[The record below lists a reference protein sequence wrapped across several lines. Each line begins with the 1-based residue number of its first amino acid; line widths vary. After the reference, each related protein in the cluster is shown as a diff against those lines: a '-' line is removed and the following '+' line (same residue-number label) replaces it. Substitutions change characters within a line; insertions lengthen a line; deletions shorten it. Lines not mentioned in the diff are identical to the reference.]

1 MIALS
6 VEYSEVTETADKML
20 SSLNRLVVN
29 ATIIIT
35 VLLVVVCIILAI
47 FSAWFNKNLGEKI
60 KHLADFVGEMK
71 TKDYSIDMPGG
82 QAGSAELKDIADNMR
97 QMVVALRFGHPKFA
111 MGDKAKEFRN
121 CIEAL
126 DIILQLDNKR
136 GRGVCLNNMGLC
148 LRALHTAHA
157 DATSTP
163 KELTHHH
170 YPQLAAVMQKII
182 PTYTA
187 EAESVIDPDVFFRQ
201 SVHEAEVAAIPAAAS
216 APAAGIGTVSAT
228 LATRLLNR
236 AMYLITKT
244 YITSKPKEQAMDC
257 LEMVLKCDDI
267 RVLTTVAWG
276 ATSDLQ
282 QALLSEEMR
291 DTKELVLRICDR
303 ARALLAEKESS
314 NGVDVELAQ
323 YFAELC
329 AVRCFLDPSQTSQ
342 AARAWSALT
351 TIPRMKEQHLKAFV
365 YWVKLAAPSLT
376 SELNDNLLQAGNV
389 DVQGLEDKF
398 PSSAVFGG
406 ADPMAAIFL
415 VDRTWQPILDSTID
429 AVSMVFSDYINYH
442 DRFGM
447 YGLGDGTIRRLDSA
461 LGLKDFNQHR

>member
-1 MIALS
+1 
-6 VEYSEVTETADKML
+6 
-20 SSLNRLVVN
+20 
-29 ATIIIT
+29 
-35 VLLVVVCIILAI
+35 
-47 FSAWFNKNLGEKI
+47 
-60 KHLADFVGEMK
+60 
-71 TKDYSIDMPGG
+71 
-82 QAGSAELKDIADNMR
+82 
-97 QMVVALRFGHPKFA
+97 
-111 MGDKAKEFRN
+111 
-121 CIEAL
+121 
-126 DIILQLDNKR
+126 
-136 GRGVCLNNMGLC
+136 
-148 LRALHTAHA
+148 
-157 DATSTP
+157 
-163 KELTHHH
+163 
-170 YPQLAAVMQKII
+170 
-182 PTYTA
+182 
-187 EAESVIDPDVFFRQ
+187 
-201 SVHEAEVAAIPAAAS
+201 
-216 APAAGIGTVSAT
+216 
-228 LATRLLNR
+228 
-236 AMYLITKT
+236 
-244 YITSKPKEQAMDC
+244 MDC

-365 YWVKLAAPSLT
+365 YWVKLAAPSLI
-376 SELNDNLLQAGNV
+376 SELKDNLLQAGNV

-447 YGLGDGTIRRLDSA
+447 YGLGDGWIVPLALKTSINIDDIESAKVCVGACILYKSMLDCLKVLSAVKGHSKWLVVLSDTVDLEERVNSAALAAGDSA
-461 LGLKDFNQHR
+461 VVVNPNNAGCQKGKILSSTASETLQVARSRLGDLATHSELYCLGDLASRSWLQSRGC

>member
-1 MIALS
+1 VVFNPVDFDSSTGLPYIALSAAVWKGLDVNAVNEDQFVGVVSADLNLAALNDTLSKTDLYKRGYAFVWDDNGMAVIHKGLKAGLKQYDIGWVDATAGGKFDLDEDWLGAQKKGMFDKGRVSGTWSYNFKGAKWYYTFMPIEGTPYMIALS

-236 AMYLITKT
+236 AVYLITKT

-314 NGVDVELAQ
+314 NSVDVELA
-323 YFAELC
+323 
-329 AVRCFLDPSQTSQ
+329 
-342 AARAWSALT
+342 
-351 TIPRMKEQHLKAFV
+351 
-365 YWVKLAAPSLT
+365 
-376 SELNDNLLQAGNV
+376 
-389 DVQGLEDKF
+389 
-398 PSSAVFGG
+398 
-406 ADPMAAIFL
+406 
-415 VDRTWQPILDSTID
+415 
-429 AVSMVFSDYINYH
+429 
-442 DRFGM
+442 
-447 YGLGDGTIRRLDSA
+447 
-461 LGLKDFNQHR
+461 